1 MEGPGTNPHG
11 CWIPLNIFGYWLCS
25 LLSIG
30 LPPWD
35 EAPPML
41 GTSSVHLQQRLAQ
54 TTHSNSHVLD
64 KGTLLLFLEL
74 SSALQNTPEE

>member
-11 CWIPLNIFGYWLCS
+11 CWIPLNIFSYWLCS

-41 GTSSVHLQQRLAQ
+41 GTSSVHLQQCLAQ